1 LAHQGTLLLDEISE
15 MDYRLQSKLLRVLQE
30 REIDRIGGAKP
41 IPVDVK
47 FVATTNRDIEKQIK
61 AGKFREDLYYRLNVI
76 PLHLPPLRNRND
88 DIPLLADYFIEKYTK
103 MDNSPVKGITDEMLT
118 ALMQMPWQGNVRE
131 FENWIERA
139 VLMCNGE
146 IIDQKDLLM
155 TQNRQPTPVSMGDPL
170 MPAVSLKEM
179 EQKVVLRALDQTQ
192 GNRTHAAE
200 ILGISVRTLRNKLNE
215 YRNNMRPVE
224 NGI

>member
-1 LAHQGTLLLDEISE
+1 
-15 MDYRLQSKLLRVLQE
+15 M
-30 REIDRIGGAKP
+30 
-41 IPVDVK
+41 
-47 FVATTNRDIEKQIK
+47 
-61 AGKFREDLYYRLNVI
+61 I
-76 PLHLPPLRNRND
+76 PLQLPPLRDRND
-88 DIPLLADYFIEKYTK
+88 DIPLLADYFIEKYVK
-103 MDNSPVKGITDEMLT
+103 MDNSPVKGITPEVLT
-118 ALMQMPWQGNVRE
+118 ALMQMPWRGNVRE

-146 IIDQKDLLM
+146 IIDQEDLLM
-155 TQNRQPTPVSMGDPL
+155 TRNRQPTPVSMGDPL

-215 YRNNMRPVE
+215 YRNNMQPVE